1 MHYRSSW
8 IISWIFVNQNFPI
21 SKIVLTEF
29 FRLMKINLLFSKKII
44 FKIRLN
50 LKERE
55 KRTILSNFD
64 IQIL

>member
-1 MHYRSSW
+1 MHYRS
-8 IISWIFVNQNFPI
+8 SWIFVNQNFPI

-29 FRLMKINLLFSKKII
+29 FRLMKLNLLFSKKII